1 MEFRDKLKV
10 IHTYLLRSDCFA
22 PFNISLTSSAI
33 FHPFQ
38 FMDLL
43 LVVERESKIGNMHL
57 NLPKPIFYC
66 VQ

>member
-1 MEFRDKLKV
+1 VEFRDKLKV
-10 IHTYLLRSDCFA
+10 IHTYLLRCDCFA

-43 LVVERESKIGNMHL
+43 LVVERELDGFL
-57 NLPKPIFYC
+57 
-66 VQ
+66 